1 MESLTT
7 QAIDFNGGLFGPSIV
22 AGVTTSGLYGLVAV
36 ALVLSYRISRT
47 IAFVHGG
54 IVLAGALLYWYY
66 CSPEYTGGSEL
77 LAGLEDSGGGGR
89 PNYPKWAVM
98 FGLMVLGAAVAAFY
112 GWIVTSTRM
121 ATYPRVTLT
130 NFSLA
135 LMLIMVGII
144 FTKNRS
150 SGETAVSPFGDGSFD
165 VDVPGGTVAQRVT
178 YHQLATLIILLA
190 FVVGFAILL
199 QQTRFG
205 VYTRA
210 VADNVEASKLVG
222 VPIGRVGTIVYAV
235 SGAVSALGGILIA
248 GTSTGT
254 DTTGI
259 LFIFLRALIVCVL
272 GAFASIPLALAGAV
286 LVAVVDSMMTAGVFG
301 ATDKAT
307 KEIVVAVILFSVVIG
322 IDRFGKKGSSVLA
335 GH

>member
-1 MESLTT
+1 MDSLTT
-7 QAIDFNGGLFGPSIV
+7 QAIDFNSGLFGPSVV

-54 IVLAGALLYWYY
+54 IVLAGALLFWYFCTPSY
-66 CSPEYTGGSEL
+66 SGGSDL
-77 LAGLEDSGGGGR
+77 LAGEGGGGGR
-89 PNYPKWAVM
+89 PDLPKWPVM
-98 FGLMVLGAAVAAFY
+98 FGLMLAGAGVAALY

-121 ATYPRVTLT
+121 ATYPRTTLT

-135 LMLIMVGII
+135 LMLIMIGII
-144 FTKNRS
+144 FTKNKS
-150 SGETAVSPFGDGSFD
+150 SGEQAPSPFGGGGFD
-165 VDVPGGTVAQRVT
+165 VSTPGGDVSQRVS
-178 YHQLATLIILLA
+178 YHQLATLIIL
-190 FVVGFAILL
+190 VVVVIGFAILL

-222 VPIGRVGTIVYAV
+222 VPIGKVGTIVYAI
-235 SGAVSALGGILIA
+235 SGAIAALGGILIA
-248 GTSTGT
+248 NQVGTE
-254 DTTGI
+254 TTGI

-286 LVAVVDSMMTAGVFG
+286 LIAVVDSMMEAGVFG
-301 ATDKAT
+301 NPDKAI
-307 KEIVVAVILFSVVIG
+307 KEIVVVFILFSVVIG

-335 GH
+335 GN

>member
-1 MESLTT
+1 M
-7 QAIDFNGGLFGPSIV
+7 
-22 AGVTTSGLYGLVAV
+22 TTSGLYGLIAV

-54 IVLAGALLYWYY
+54 IVLSGALLFWYFCTPSY
-66 CSPEYTGGSEL
+66 EGGSEL
-77 LAGLEDSGGGGR
+77 LAGELDAGGGGGGR
-89 PNYPKWAVM
+89 PDLPMWPVLI
-98 FGLMVLGAAVAAFY
+98 GLMLAGAAVAAFY
-112 GWIVTSTRM
+112 GFIVTSTRM
-121 ATYPRVTLT
+121 ATYPRTTLT

-135 LMLIMVGII
+135 LMLIMIGIV
-144 FTKNRS
+144 FKYNKS
-150 SGETAVSPFGDGSFD
+150 SGEQAPSPFGS
-165 VDVPGGTVAQRVT
+165 GGFRIDIQRVT
-178 YHQLATLIILLA
+178 YHQLATLIILVT
-190 FVVGFAILL
+190 FVIGFALLL

-222 VPIGRVGTIVYAV
+222 VPIGKVGTIVYAV
-235 SGAVSALGGILIA
+235 SGAIAALGGILIA
-248 GTSTGT
+248 NPVGTE
-254 DTTGI
+254 TTGI

-286 LVAVVDSMMTAGVFG
+286 LIAVVDSMMESGVFG
-301 ATDKAT
+301 TPDKAL
-307 KEIVVAVILFSVVIG
+307 KEIVVVVILFSVVIG

>member
-1 MESLTT
+1 MDSLTT
-7 QAIDFNGGLFGPSIV
+7 QALDFNGGLFGPSIV

-54 IVLAGALLYWYY
+54 IVLAGALLFWYFCTPSY
-66 CSPEYTGGSEL
+66 SGGEEL
-77 LAGLEDSGGGGR
+77 LAGLEGEGGGGGR
-89 PNYPKWAVM
+89 PDLPKWPVM
-98 FGLMVLGAAVAAFY
+98 IGLMLAGAAVAAAY

-121 ATYPRVTLT
+121 ASYPRVTLT

-144 FTKNRS
+144 FTKNKS
-150 SGETAVSPFGDGSFD
+150 SGEQAPSPFGSGGMDID
-165 VDVPGGTVAQRVT
+165 VGGTVSQRVSH
-178 YHQLATLIILLA
+178 HQLATLIILVA
-190 FVVGFAILL
+190 VVVGFAILL
-199 QQTRFG
+199 QRTRFG

-222 VPIGRVGTIVYAV
+222 VPIGKVGTIVYAI
-235 SGAVSALGGILIA
+235 SGAIAALGGILIA
-248 GTSTGT
+248 NPVGTE
-254 DTTGI
+254 TTGI

-286 LVAVVDSMMTAGVFG
+286 LIAVVDSMIESGVFG
-301 ATDKAT
+301 SPDRAV
-307 KEIVVAVILFSVVIG
+307 KELVVVFILFAVVIG
-322 IDRFGKKGSSVLA
+322 IDRFGKKSSSVLA

>member
-1 MESLTT
+1 MDSLT
-7 QAIDFNGGLFGPSIV
+7 AMDLNGGLVGPSIV

-54 IVLAGALLYWYY
+54 IVLAGALLFWYFCTPTY
-66 CSPEYTGGSEL
+66 SGGEDL
-77 LAGLEDSGGGGR
+77 LAGLDDGGGGGGR
-89 PNYPKWAVM
+89 PELPKWPVM
-98 FGLMVLGAAVAAFY
+98 IGLMLAGAAVAAFY

-144 FTKNRS
+144 FTKNKS
-150 SGETAVSPFGDGSFD
+150 SGEQAPSPFGGGGFN
-165 VDVPGGTVAQRVT
+165 VDTPGGSVSQRVS
-178 YHQLATLIILLA
+178 YHQLATLIILVA
-190 FVVGFAILL
+190 VVIGFAILL

-222 VPIGRVGTIVYAV
+222 VPIGKVGTIVYAI
-235 SGAVSALGGILIA
+235 SGAIAALGGILIA
-248 GTSTGT
+248 NPVGTE
-254 DTTGI
+254 TTGI

-286 LVAVVDSMMTAGVFG
+286 LIAVIDSMIESGVFG
-301 ATDKAT
+301 TPDKAI
-307 KEIVVAVILFSVVIG
+307 KEIVVVAILFSVVIG

>member
-1 MESLTT
+1 MDSLTT
-7 QAIDFNGGLFGPSIV
+7 QALEFNGGLFGPSIV

-54 IVLAGALLYWYY
+54 IVLAGALLFWYFCTPSY
-66 CSPEYTGGSEL
+66 SGGDTL
-77 LAGLEDSGGGGR
+77 LAGETSGGR
-89 PNYPKWAVM
+89 PDLPMWPVM
-98 FGLMVLGAAVAAFY
+98 IGLMLAGAAVAAGY
-112 GWIVTSTRM
+112 GWIVTSTKM
-121 ATYPRVTLT
+121 ASYPRVTLT

-144 FTKNRS
+144 FTKNTS
-150 SGETAVSPFGDGSFD
+150 SGEQAPSPFGGGGMN
-165 VDVPGGTVAQRVT
+165 VDVGGTVSQRVSH
-178 YHQLATLIILLA
+178 HQLATLIILVGV
-190 FVVGFAILL
+190 VVGFAILL
-199 QQTRFG
+199 QRTRFG

-222 VPIGRVGTIVYAV
+222 VPIGKVGTIVYAI
-235 SGAVSALGGILIA
+235 SGAIAALGGILIA
-248 GTSTGT
+248 NPVGTE
-254 DTTGI
+254 TTGI

-286 LVAVVDSMMTAGVFG
+286 LIAVVDSMIESGVFG
-301 ATDKAT
+301 QPDRAV
-307 KEIVVAVILFSVVIG
+307 KELVVVFILFAVVIG
-322 IDRFGKKGSSVLA
+322 IDRFGKKSSSVLA

>member
-1 MESLTT
+1 MDSLTT
-7 QAIDFNGGLFGPSIV
+7 QALDFNGGLFGPSIV

-54 IVLAGALLYWYY
+54 IVLAGALLFWYFCTPSY
-66 CSPEYTGGSEL
+66 SGGEDL
-77 LAGLEDSGGGGR
+77 LAGEDGGGGR
-89 PNYPKWAVM
+89 PDLPKWPVM
-98 FGLMVLGAAVAAFY
+98 IGLMLAGAAVAAAY
-112 GWIVTSTRM
+112 GWIVTSTKM
-121 ATYPRVTLT
+121 ASYPRVTLT

-144 FTKNRS
+144 FTRNTS
-150 SGETAVSPFGDGSFD
+150 SGEQAPSPFGSGGFN
-165 VDVPGGTVAQRVT
+165 VDVGGTVSQRVSH
-178 YHQLATLIILLA
+178 HQLATLIILVA
-190 FVVGFAILL
+190 VVVGFAILL

-210 VADNVEASKLVG
+210 IADNVEASKLVG
-222 VPIGRVGTIVYAV
+222 VPIGKVGTIVYAI
-235 SGAVSALGGILIA
+235 SGAIAALGGILIA
-248 GTSTGT
+248 NPVGTE
-254 DTTGI
+254 TTGI

-286 LVAVVDSMMTAGVFG
+286 LIAVVDSMIESGVFG
-301 ATDKAT
+301 QPDRAV
-307 KEIVVAVILFSVVIG
+307 KELVVVFILFAVVIG

>member
-1 MESLTT
+1 MDSLTT
-7 QAIDFNGGLFGPSIV
+7 QALDFNGGLFGPSIV

-54 IVLAGALLYWYY
+54 IVLAGALLFWYFCTPSY
-66 CSPEYTGGSEL
+66 SGGDTL
-77 LAGLEDSGGGGR
+77 LAGEEGGGGR
-89 PNYPKWAVM
+89 PDLPKWPVM
-98 FGLMVLGAAVAAFY
+98 FALMLAGAAVAAAY
-112 GWIVTSTRM
+112 GWIVTSTKM
-121 ATYPRVTLT
+121 ASYPRVTLT

-144 FTKNRS
+144 FTKNTS
-150 SGETAVSPFGDGSFD
+150 SGEQAPSPFGSGGMDID
-165 VDVPGGTVAQRVT
+165 VGGTVSQRVSH
-178 YHQLATLIILLA
+178 HQLATLIILVA
-190 FVVGFAILL
+190 VVIGFAILL

-210 VADNVEASKLVG
+210 IADNVEASKLVG
-222 VPIGRVGTIVYAV
+222 VPIGKVGTIVYAI
-235 SGAVSALGGILIA
+235 SGAIAALGGILIA
-248 GTSTGT
+248 NPVGTE
-254 DTTGI
+254 TTGI

-286 LVAVVDSMMTAGVFG
+286 LIAVVDSMIESGVFG
-301 ATDKAT
+301 QPDRAV
-307 KEIVVAVILFSVVIG
+307 KELVVVFILFAVVIG